1 MHGVPWLPNPNYVC
15 NLCNHLIY
23 RRADEVLVNAL
34 ETVCTNE
41 IWSYQKVHVVEK
53 AGFGVGARFADAST
67 IRSGVQRRE
76 TEIFPG
82 LPN

>member
-1 MHGVPWLPNPNYVC
+1 M
-15 NLCNHLIY
+15 
-23 RRADEVLVNAL
+23 NAL